1 MSGFVED
8 IDAIPG
14 SSNQP
19 ISNDINSATNTMAVN
34 DTMPVATVGSN
45 EFQQDPLYSIPQMPD
60 PIDAWSQLDF
70 DLSFPSFFESIM
82 VPESNWVGA
91 GEVQMPPDLAKVI
104 PDYEE
109 WPGSSDIFGYD
120 FSAAFAQAM
129 EPPQVIEEPV
139 VNRNDIT
146 STSGERAIIS
156 TDNAR
161 LRHDI
166 FKKSPW

>member
-1 MSGFVED
+1 
-8 IDAIPG
+8 
-14 SSNQP
+14 
-19 ISNDINSATNTMAVN
+19 
-34 DTMPVATVGSN
+34 
-45 EFQQDPLYSIPQMPD
+45 
-60 PIDAWSQLDF
+60 
-70 DLSFPSFFESIM
+70 
-82 VPESNWVGA
+82 
-91 GEVQMPPDLAKVI
+91 VI